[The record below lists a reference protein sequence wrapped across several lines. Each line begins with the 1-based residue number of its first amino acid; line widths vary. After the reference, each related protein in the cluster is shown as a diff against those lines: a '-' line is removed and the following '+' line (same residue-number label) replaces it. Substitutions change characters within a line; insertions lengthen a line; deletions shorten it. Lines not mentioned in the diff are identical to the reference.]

1 MNDLFLPDA
10 LCIFYFEKLN
20 FPRGEKFFSRS
31 FYSLYVET
39 GKTSV
44 IHPEDKLKNRKHRGN
59 TEHRPSAFLLISSLT
74 RSKIVYSWLS
84 AWATSCS
91 L

>member
-1 MNDLFLPDA
+1 MNDLFPPDA

-44 IHPEDKLKNRKHRGN
+44 IHPEDKLKNRKH
-59 TEHRPSAFLLISSLT
+59 
-74 RSKIVYSWLS
+74 
-84 AWATSCS
+84 
-91 L
+91 